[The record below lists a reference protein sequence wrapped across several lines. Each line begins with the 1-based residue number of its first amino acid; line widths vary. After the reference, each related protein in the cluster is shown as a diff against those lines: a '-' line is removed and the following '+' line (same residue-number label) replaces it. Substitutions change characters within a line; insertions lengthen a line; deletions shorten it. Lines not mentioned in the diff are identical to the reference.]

1 MIIVTMTFY
10 SYCDADNQIDTL
22 LKDEIF
28 GPICPV
34 IKSDFRS
41 AYTATKQ

>member
-1 MIIVTMTFY
+1 MRYANNLI
-10 SYCDADNQIDTL
+10 DAL

-34 IKSDFRS
+34 IKGDFRN